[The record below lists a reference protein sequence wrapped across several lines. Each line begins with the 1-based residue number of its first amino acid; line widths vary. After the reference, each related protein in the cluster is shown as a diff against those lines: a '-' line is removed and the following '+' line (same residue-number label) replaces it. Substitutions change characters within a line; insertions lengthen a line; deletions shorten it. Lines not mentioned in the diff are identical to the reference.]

1 MLDIKIPFYGKRGS
15 INRLVEEN
23 NIYNISTYNID
34 GKVNEDI
41 IQVKKS
47 LQNKKDLLKRY
58 YNDVYEYLNVKKEE
72 YERAT
77 NEKSIELPNTKVI
90 ENIFVITAVLA
101 TAPLIS
107 AFILGSY
114 SIWMLGMNSIT
125 IGLPF
130 AIAAMIILKK
140 IDINNKRKSF
150 IREYSKLK
158 NEYAIYR
165 EDNKIKENT
174 NVKVKSITPISR
186 DKELS
191 YSYVKKY
198 KN

>member
-1 MLDIKIPFYGKRGS
+1 MY
-15 INRLVEEN
+15 
-23 NIYNISTYNID
+23 
-34 GKVNEDI
+34 
-41 IQVKKS
+41 
-47 LQNKKDLLKRY
+47 
-58 YNDVYEYLNVKKEE
+58 
-72 YERAT
+72 
-77 NEKSIELPNTKVI
+77 
-90 ENIFVITAVLA
+90 
-101 TAPLIS
+101 
-107 AFILGSY
+107 
-114 SIWMLGMNSIT
+114 SIT

-140 IDINNKRKSF
+140 IDIDNKRKSF